1 MSRFLQSVALIA
13 TSVVLAGCTDQDA
26 SRISKVSGK
35 ALKRAERLTGE
46 AGEQLGINVPKVEKQ
61 VEQKLDVVKPD
72 TDGQDVSQRVQT
84 RLKWDDLLEGLTIR
98 VRAEKG
104 VITLSGKVRNEMQRR
119 RALVLTESTKGVDR
133 VVDAMELDVSERK

>member
-1 MSRFLQSVALIA
+1 MSRFFRILPSLVTFALF
-13 TSVVLAGCTDQDA
+13 SGCTDQDA
-26 SRISKVSGK
+26 TRISKVSGK

-46 AGEQLGINVPKVEKQ
+46 AGEQMGINLNKVEKQ
-61 VEQKLDVVKPD
+61 VEKKLDVVKPD

-104 VITLSGKVRNEMQRR
+104 TITLSGKVRNEMQRR
-119 RALVLTESTKGVDR
+119 RALVLAESTKGVDR
-133 VVDAMELDVSERK
+133 VVDAMELDVSGGK